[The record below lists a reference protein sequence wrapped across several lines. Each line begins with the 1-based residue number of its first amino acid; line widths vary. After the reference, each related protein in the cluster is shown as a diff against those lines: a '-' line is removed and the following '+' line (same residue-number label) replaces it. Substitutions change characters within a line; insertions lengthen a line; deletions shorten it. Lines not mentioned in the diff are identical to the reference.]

1 MKRVLFMLLCLGLL
15 AAPAT
20 VEAQRQKKATK
31 TKSLE
36 GEKVRVVSEK
46 MQGIEISETLSED
59 GTEIIKRPYRWY
71 AGIGEADDKQM
82 AIEMAQREAY
92 ATISRV
98 LTNAVLD
105 EAERGKVVNNGVVE
119 AALKSHW
126 EQVSSSVQSACEPF
140 GDARIEYNPKTGM
153 YNVTAKVGIRG
164 DHFVKLIQNAGIVEP
179 QGLNDEERKQFI
191 EVNQQIIEAA
201 KR

>member
-1 MKRVLFMLLCLGLL
+1 MGLFCI
-15 AAPAT
+15 PT
-20 VEAQRQKKATK
+20 SVEAQRQKKATK

-36 GEKVRVVSEK
+36 GEKVRSISEK

-59 GTEIIKRPYRWY
+59 GSEIIKRPYRWY

-92 ATISRV
+92 ATISR
-98 LTNAVLD
+98 LLQNAVLD

-153 YNVTAKVGIRG
+153 YSVTAKVGIRG
-164 DHFVKLIQNAGIVEP
+164 DYFVKLIQSAGIVEP
-179 QGLNDEERKQFI
+179 NGLNDEERKQFM
-191 EVNQQIIEAA
+191 EVNQQIIDAA

>member
-1 MKRVLFMLLCLGLL
+1 MILCLGLL
-15 AAPAT
+15 AAPTT
-20 VEAQRQKKATK
+20 VEAQRQKRASK

-36 GEKVRVVSEK
+36 GEKVRAVSETV
-46 MQGIEISETLSED
+46 QGIEISETLSED

-71 AGIGEADDKQM
+71 AGSGEADNKQF

-92 ATISRV
+92 ATISRI

-105 EAERGKVVNNGVVE
+105 EAERGQVANNGVVE
-119 AALKSHW
+119 TALKSHW
-126 EQVSSSVQSACEPF
+126 EQVSSSLQSACEPF
-140 GDARIEYNPKTGM
+140 GDVRIEYNPNTKM
-153 YNVTAKVGIRG
+153 YSVTAKVGIRG
-164 DHFVKLIQNAGIVEP
+164 DYFVKLIQKAGIVEP
-179 QGLNDEERKQFI
+179 QGLNDEQRKQFI